1 MNLNFQMKSILP
13 GFAATLHLGS
23 LFAQT
28 TEKITYDDHVFPV
41 LESKCLNC
49 HNPDKKKGDLDL
61 STYIGTMAG
70 SSGGK
75 IALAGDGG
83 SSKLYTVTVHTE
95 EPVMPPE
102 GDKIAK
108 KDADMIRAWIDGGLL
123 ENKGSK
129 AQKKKKPA
137 FSLAAVPTSNK
148 RPEGPPPMP
157 KDLLLEPVMV
167 ASRSTVI
174 NDMDASPWA
183 PLIAVTGQRQVL
195 LYNTDTLSLAAV
207 LPFPKGQPETVSFH
221 PSGKYVLAGGGI
233 GGKSGRTK
241 VWDVVTGKVMMEA
254 GKEFDS
260 VMAADLRADLG
271 GIALG
276 GPSRLIKLWDTQAG
290 EQIKSI
296 KKHTDW
302 LISLAYSYDGI
313 LLATGDRNNGLQVW
327 EAATGNEFH
336 SLRGHQKSIVD
347 IKWRADSNLLAT
359 ASEDGQVIFWDMN
372 SGNQIKKA
380 SAHGGGVLA
389 MDYALSGDIVTS
401 GRDRKVKLWNPDL
414 GLKKELPVFAEIIT
428 EVAFSHDAKRVF
440 VADWNGQ
447 IQVWDTTTYKQVG
460 TLNPNP
466 PQIADRLVSLQTQKE
481 KHAAILKA
489 ESDKASEIQR
499 DFDAAKADL
508 SNKTATVAKTKKS
521 LETLTKEL
529 DAFTAKWNE
538 LDLAHQDKINELKS
552 IESQAV
558 TAQTQ
563 TKQLAGEQQTIMAEQ
578 QQVRAQKQKTQ
589 QELAAAEK
597 TTQVARDT
605 LREKPD
611 DPQLK
616 QKLVQAEAT
625 EHSKRQQVQQLGP
638 KLANLDKRVAE
649 HTKALQDQQAAA
661 KASSD
666 KAIKLQAECTQLIAQ
681 RDETAKMKDERNKAC
696 IALKE
701 KVPAMEK
708 MIKPAADLVMAKDK
722 VWKDSQAKL
731 AAEQARQKHFNQQ
744 LGFWKS
750 AQINTMVLKAKA
762 KTDKI
767 RSDLADAEAE
777 EKELT
782 KQYLES
788 QKTFQ

>member
-1 MNLNFQMKSILP
+1 MQSTLA
-13 GFAATLHLGS
+13 GFAAILTLGGLS
-23 LFAQT
+23 AQT
-28 TEKITYDDHVFPV
+28 AEKITFDDHVFPIF
-41 LESKCLNC
+41 ESKCLNC

-61 STYIGTMAG
+61 STYTGTMAG

-108 KDADMIRAWIDGGLL
+108 KDADIIRAWIDGGLL

-129 AQKKKKPA
+129 AQKKKRPA
-137 FSLAAVPTSNK
+137 FSLAAVPSSNK

-167 ASRSTVI
+167 AARSTVI

-183 PLIAVTGQRQVL
+183 PLIAVTGQRQIL

-221 PSGKYVLAGGGI
+221 PSGKYLLAGGGI
-233 GGKSGRTK
+233 GGKSGSTK

-276 GPSRLIKLWDTQAG
+276 GPSRLIKLWDTQAS

-313 LLATGDRNNGLQVW
+313 LLATGDRNNGVQVW

-347 IKWRADSNLLAT
+347 VKWRADSNLLAT

-372 SGNQIKKA
+372 SGKQIKKA

-401 GRDRKVKLWNPDL
+401 GRDRKVKLWKPDL
-414 GLKKELPVFAEIIT
+414 GLKKELPAFAEMIT

-447 IQVWDTTTYKQVG
+447 IQVWDTTTYNQVG

-466 PQIADRLVSLQTQKE
+466 PQIADRLV
-481 KHAAILKA
+481 
-489 ESDKASEIQR
+489 
-499 DFDAAKADL
+499 
-508 SNKTATVAKTKKS
+508 
-521 LETLTKEL
+521 
-529 DAFTAKWNE
+529 
-538 LDLAHQDKINELKS
+538 
-552 IESQAV
+552 
-558 TAQTQ
+558 
-563 TKQLAGEQQTIMAEQ
+563 
-578 QQVRAQKQKTQ
+578 
-589 QELAAAEK
+589 
-597 TTQVARDT
+597 
-605 LREKPD
+605 
-611 DPQLK
+611 
-616 QKLVQAEAT
+616 
-625 EHSKRQQVQQLGP
+625 
-638 KLANLDKRVAE
+638 
-649 HTKALQDQQAAA
+649 
-661 KASSD
+661 
-666 KAIKLQAECTQLIAQ
+666 
-681 RDETAKMKDERNKAC
+681 
-696 IALKE
+696 
-701 KVPAMEK
+701 
-708 MIKPAADLVMAKDK
+708 
-722 VWKDSQAKL
+722 
-731 AAEQARQKHFNQQ
+731 
-744 LGFWKS
+744 
-750 AQINTMVLKAKA
+750 
-762 KTDKI
+762 
-767 RSDLADAEAE
+767 
-777 EKELT
+777 
-782 KQYLES
+782 
-788 QKTFQ
+788 

>member
-1 MNLNFQMKSILP
+1 MNFQMKSLLS
-13 GFAATLHLGS
+13 GFAATLCLGS

-137 FSLAAVPTSNK
+137 FSLAAVPASNK

-167 ASRSTVI
+167 PSRSTVI

-221 PSGKYVLAGGGI
+221 PSGKYILAGGGI
-233 GGKSGRTK
+233 GGKSGSTK

-347 IKWRADSNLLAT
+347 VKWRADSNLLAT

-372 SGNQIKKA
+372 SGNQIKKVA
-380 SAHGGGVLA
+380 AHGSGVLA

-401 GRDRKVKLWNPDL
+401 GRDRKVKLWKPDL
-414 GLKKELPVFAEIIT
+414 VLKKELPAFEEMIT

-447 IQVWDTTTYKQVG
+447 IQVWDTTTYQQVG

-466 PQIADRLVSLQTQKE
+466 PQIAGRLVSLQVDKE
-481 KHAAILKA
+481 KHVAILKA
-489 ESDKASEIQR
+489 ESDKASGVQEA
-499 DFDAAKADL
+499 FDAAKADL
-508 SNKTATVAKTKKS
+508 AKKTAAVAATKKT
-521 LETLTKEL
+521 LETLTKEH

-538 LDLAHQDKINELKS
+538 LNLAHQNKINELKS
-552 IESQAV
+552 VESQAV
-558 TAQTQ
+558 AAQTQ
-563 TKQLAGEQQTIMAEQ
+563 IKQLAGEQQTIITEQ
-578 QQVRAQKQKTQ
+578 QQIRAQKQKSQ

-605 LREKPD
+605 LTKKPD

-616 QKLVQAEAT
+616 QKLAQAEAT

-661 KASSD
+661 RASSD
-666 KAIKLQAECTQLIAQ
+666 KTNKLQAECTQLIAQ
-681 RDETAKMKDERNKAC
+681 RDEVAKVKDERNKAY

-708 MIKPAADLVMAKDK
+708 VIKPAADLVITKDK
-722 VWKDSQAKL
+722 LWKDSQAKL

-750 AQINTMVLKAKA
+750 AQINTKVLKAKA

-782 KQYLES
+782 KQYQES
-788 QKTFQ
+788 QKAFQ

>member
-1 MNLNFQMKSILP
+1 MNFQMKSTLP
-13 GFAATLHLGS
+13 GFAAILS
-23 LFAQT
+23 LSSLSAQT
-28 TEKITYDDHVFPV
+28 AEKITFDDHVFPV
-41 LESKCLNC
+41 FESKCLNC

-75 IALAGDGG
+75 VALAGDGG
-83 SSKLYTVTVHTE
+83 SSKLYTVVIHTE

-137 FSLAAVPTSNK
+137 FSLATVPASNK

-167 ASRSTVI
+167 PSRSTVI
-174 NDMDASPWA
+174 NDMDSSPWA

-195 LYNTDTLSLAAV
+195 LYNTDTLRLAAV

-221 PSGKYVLAGGGI
+221 PSGKYLLAGGGI
-233 GGKSGRTK
+233 GGKSGSTK
-241 VWDVVTGKVMMEA
+241 VWDVVTGRVMMEA

-313 LLATGDRNNGLQVW
+313 LLATGDRNNGVQVW

-336 SLRGHQKSIVD
+336 SLRGHQKAIVD
-347 IKWRADSNLLAT
+347 VKWRADSNLLAT

-372 SGNQIKKA
+372 SGNQIKKV

-389 MDYALSGDIVTS
+389 MDYALSGDIATS
-401 GRDRKVKLWNPDL
+401 GRDQKVKLWKPDL
-414 GLKKELPVFAEIIT
+414 ALKKELPVFAEMIT

-447 IQVWDTTTYKQVG
+447 IKVWDTTTYKQVG

-466 PQIADRLVSLQTQKE
+466 PQISDRLVILQADKE
-481 KHAAILKA
+481 KHAAVLKA
-489 ESDKASEIQR
+489 ESDKASVVQKA
-499 DFDAAKADL
+499 FDAAKEDL
-508 SNKTATVAKTKKS
+508 AKKTAAVTASKKT
-521 LETLTKEL
+521 LETLIKER
-529 DAFTAKWNE
+529 DAFTVKWKE
-538 LDLAHQDKINELKS
+538 LNLAQQNKINELKTLQS
-552 IESQAV
+552 QTAAVQKQIE
-558 TAQTQ
+558 
-563 TKQLAGEQQTIMAEQ
+563 QLVEQQKKITTEQ
-578 QQVRAQKQKTQ
+578 QQTRAQKQKTE
-589 QELAAAEK
+589 QELAAAEN
-597 TTQVARDT
+597 TTKVARDNLT
-605 LREKPD
+605 KKPD
-611 DPQLK
+611 DPQMK
-616 QKLVQAEAT
+616 QKLAEAESD
-625 EHSKRQQVQQLGP
+625 EHSKRQQVQQLGV
-638 KLANLDKRVAE
+638 KLVNLDTRVAE
-649 HTKALQDQQAAA
+649 HSKSLQDSQTTA
-661 KASSD
+661 KASSE
-666 KAIKLQAECTQLIAQ
+666 KTNKIQVERTQLIAQ
-681 RDETAKMKDERNKAC
+681 RDEVEKLKDQRNNAY
-696 IALKE
+696 IALKG
-701 KVPAMEK
+701 KFPAMEK
-708 MIKPAADLVMAKDK
+708 VIKPAADLVSAKEK
-722 VWKDSQAKL
+722 LWKDSQEKL
-731 AAEQARQKHFNQQ
+731 AAEQARQTNFNQQ
-744 LGFWKS
+744 INFWKS
-750 AQINTMVLKAKA
+750 AQINTKVLKARA

-777 EKELT
+777 EKELI
-782 KQYLES
+782 KQYQES
-788 QKTFQ
+788 QKVPR

>member
-1 MNLNFQMKSILP
+1 MNLNFQMKSLLS
-13 GFAATLHLGS
+13 GFAATLCLGS

-137 FSLAAVPTSNK
+137 FSLAAVPASNK

-167 ASRSTVI
+167 PSRSTVI

-221 PSGKYVLAGGGI
+221 PSGKYILAGGGI
-233 GGKSGRTK
+233 GGKSGSTK

-347 IKWRADSNLLAT
+347 VKWRVDSNLLAT

-380 SAHGGGVLA
+380 AAHGSGVLA

-401 GRDRKVKLWNPDL
+401 GRDRKVKLWKPDL
-414 GLKKELPVFAEIIT
+414 VLKKELPAFAEMIT

-447 IQVWDTTTYKQVG
+447 IQVWDTTTYQQVG

-466 PQIADRLVSLQTQKE
+466 PQIAGRLVSLQIDKE
-481 KHAAILKA
+481 KHVAILKA
-489 ESDKASEIQR
+489 ESDKASGVQEA
-499 DFDAAKADL
+499 FDAAKADL
-508 SNKTATVAKTKKS
+508 AKKTAAVAATKKT
-521 LETLTKEL
+521 LETLTKEH

-538 LDLAHQDKINELKS
+538 LNLAHQNKINELKS
-552 IESQAV
+552 VESQAV
-558 TAQTQ
+558 AAQTQ
-563 TKQLAGEQQTIMAEQ
+563 LKQLAGEQQTIITEQ
-578 QQVRAQKQKTQ
+578 QQIRAQKQKTQ

-605 LREKPD
+605 LTKKPD

-616 QKLVQAEAT
+616 QKLAQAEAT

-661 KASSD
+661 RASSD
-666 KAIKLQAECTQLIAQ
+666 KTNKLQAECTQLIAQ
-681 RDETAKMKDERNKAC
+681 RDEVAKVKDERNKAY

-708 MIKPAADLVMAKDK
+708 VIKPAADLVITKDK
-722 VWKDSQAKL
+722 LWKDSQAKL

-750 AQINTMVLKAKA
+750 AQINTKVLKAKA

-782 KQYLES
+782 KQYQES
-788 QKTFQ
+788 QKASQ

>member
-1 MNLNFQMKSILP
+1 MNFQMKSLLS
-13 GFAATLHLGS
+13 GFAATLCLGS

-137 FSLAAVPTSNK
+137 FSLAAVPALNK

-167 ASRSTVI
+167 PSRSTVI

-221 PSGKYVLAGGGI
+221 PSGKYILAGGGI
-233 GGKSGRTK
+233 GGKSGSTK
-241 VWDVVTGKVMMEA
+241 VWDVVTGKVIMEA

-347 IKWRADSNLLAT
+347 VKWRADSNLLAT

-372 SGNQIKKA
+372 SGNQIKKVA
-380 SAHGGGVLA
+380 AHGSGVLA

-401 GRDRKVKLWNPDL
+401 GRDRKVKLWKPDL
-414 GLKKELPVFAEIIT
+414 VLKKELPAFEEMIT

-447 IQVWDTTTYKQVG
+447 IQVWDTTTYQQVG

-466 PQIADRLVSLQTQKE
+466 PQIAGRLVSLQVDKE
-481 KHAAILKA
+481 KHVAILKA
-489 ESDKASEIQR
+489 ESDKASGIQEA
-499 DFDAAKADL
+499 FDAAKADL
-508 SNKTATVAKTKKS
+508 AKKTAAVAATKKT
-521 LETLTKEL
+521 LETLTKEH

-538 LDLAHQDKINELKS
+538 LNLAHQNKINELKS
-552 IESQAV
+552 VESQAV
-558 TAQTQ
+558 AAQTQ
-563 TKQLAGEQQTIMAEQ
+563 IKQLAGEEQIIITEQ
-578 QQVRAQKQKTQ
+578 QQIRAQKQKSQ

-605 LREKPD
+605 LTKKPD

-616 QKLVQAEAT
+616 QKLAQAEAT

-661 KASSD
+661 RASSD
-666 KAIKLQAECTQLIAQ
+666 KTNKLQAECTQLIAQ
-681 RDETAKMKDERNKAC
+681 RDEVAKVKDERNKAY

-708 MIKPAADLVMAKDK
+708 VIKPAADLVITKDK
-722 VWKDSQAKL
+722 LWKDSQAKL

-750 AQINTMVLKAKA
+750 AQINTKVLKAKA

-782 KQYLES
+782 KQYQES
-788 QKTFQ
+788 QKASQ

>member
-1 MNLNFQMKSILP
+1 MNFQMKSLLS
-13 GFAATLHLGS
+13 GFAATLCLGS

-137 FSLAAVPTSNK
+137 FSLAAVPALNK

-167 ASRSTVI
+167 PSRSTVI

-221 PSGKYVLAGGGI
+221 PSGKYILAGGGI
-233 GGKSGRTK
+233 GGKSGSTK

-347 IKWRADSNLLAT
+347 VKWRADSNLLAT

-372 SGNQIKKA
+372 SGNQIKKVA
-380 SAHGGGVLA
+380 AHGSGVLA

-401 GRDRKVKLWNPDL
+401 GRDRKVKLWKPDL
-414 GLKKELPVFAEIIT
+414 VLKKELPAFEEMIT

-440 VADWNGQ
+440 VSDWNGQ
-447 IQVWDTTTYKQVG
+447 IQVWDTTTYQQVG

-466 PQIADRLVSLQTQKE
+466 PQIAGRLVSLQIDKE
-481 KHAAILKA
+481 KHVAILKA
-489 ESDKASEIQR
+489 ESDKASGVQR
-499 DFDAAKADL
+499 AFDAAKADL
-508 SNKTATVAKTKKS
+508 AKKTAAVAATKKT
-521 LETLTKEL
+521 LETLTKEH

-538 LDLAHQDKINELKS
+538 LNLAHQNKINELKS
-552 IESQAV
+552 VESQAV
-558 TAQTQ
+558 AAQTQ
-563 TKQLAGEQQTIMAEQ
+563 LKQLAGEQQTIITEQ
-578 QQVRAQKQKTQ
+578 QQIRAQKQKTQ

-605 LREKPD
+605 LTKKPD

-616 QKLVQAEAT
+616 QKLAQAEAT

-661 KASSD
+661 RASSD
-666 KAIKLQAECTQLIAQ
+666 KTNKLQAECTQLIAQ
-681 RDETAKMKDERNKAC
+681 RDEVAKVKDERNKAY

-708 MIKPAADLVMAKDK
+708 VIKPAADLVITKDK
-722 VWKDSQAKL
+722 LWKDSQAKL

-750 AQINTMVLKAKA
+750 AQINTKVLKAKA

-782 KQYLES
+782 KQYQES
-788 QKTFQ
+788 QKASQ